1 VVKNIESSYLFVFF
15 FVMRGNRDRDNHSQF
30 ETVSL
35 TYYNDMS
42 TSMSYAEVSWWKSEE
57 DIVKES
63 KIVFINQDGVEK
75 LAEKV
80 CFFLQNFTT

>member
-1 VVKNIESSYLFVFF
+1 
-15 FVMRGNRDRDNHSQF
+15 MRGNRDRDNHSQF